1 MLHNII
7 NYLDK
12 KTPFAKVSA
21 HCDIPCKIYDPS
33 AAQIAVLTIIRMVD
47 LLEELQSVGIINAT
61 SQAEFQRLI
70 AQKEEHGIK
79 VKQEITTI
87 WGDYIKAPQLEAFPE
102 LHELTHSIMLLSS
115 KAKQTVNKEVSLE
128 LLAKVNRF
136 AEIFWESKGI
146 ATYTATCP
154 YPPQQAVVYPD
165 LKLS

>member
-1 MLHNII
+1 MLHNLMH
-7 NYLDK
+7 YLDNK
-12 KTPFAKVSA
+12 KNFIPVSA

-47 LLEELQSVGIINAT
+47 LLEELQSVGVINTT

-70 AQKEEHGIK
+70 TQKEEHGVK

-102 LHELTHSIMLLSS
+102 LHELTHSIMLLTS

-128 LLAKVNRF
+128 LLTKVNRF

-154 YPPQQAVVYPD
+154 YPPQQSIVYPD
-165 LKLS
+165 LKAS